1 MYALIRP
8 FLELCW
14 LRSGPQQLPTSM
26 LLTGLALTAHGLA
39 AFLLSLAY
47 LVPTRA
53 FAAGLAET
61 VLLAAFA
68 AIALYL
74 SGRLPRYHQ
83 TLTALAGTGAMLS
96 LLAIPITHWL
106 HTAKAAADPSG
117 APALLLLALVGWSLA
132 ITAHILR
139 HALNCLFTRG
149 LVLAVAFSWIS
160 IIIMNQLFPLAS

>member
-14 LRSGPQQLPTSM
+14 LRSGPQHLPTST
-26 LLTGLALTAHGLA
+26 LLMELTLTAHALA

-47 LVPTRA
+47 LAPARA
-53 FAAGLAET
+53 LAAGLAET
-61 VLLAAFA
+61 ALLAVFVT
-68 AIALYL
+68 IVLYL
-74 SGRLPRYHQ
+74 PGHLPRYRQ

-96 LLAIPITHWL
+96 LLAIPVTHWL
-106 HTAKAAADPSG
+106 HTAKAAADPTG
-117 APALLLLALVGWSLA
+117 APALLLLGLVGWSLA

-139 HALNCLFTRG
+139 HALNCVFTRG
-149 LVLAVAFSWIS
+149 LVLAVVFSWLS